1 MDVNHTDFKGRA
13 VWGGNFVPGSPDVDE
28 NGHGTILAGI
38 AAGTEYG
45 VAKEANIIS
54 VKVSAR
60 RSMTGQMNSSVVTVV
75 FGSKWHRRHWNYHRR
90 IALHLNPHSVRA
102 PAP

>member
-1 MDVNHTDFKGRA
+1 MNHTDFNGRA

-45 VAKEANIIS
+45 VAKEANIIA
-54 VKVSAR
+54 VKVSSHR
-60 RSMTGQMNSSVVTVV
+60 CMTEQKELSVIIVV
-75 FGSKWHRRHWNYHRR
+75 FGSKWHRRYWNH
-90 IALHLNPHSVRA
+90 H
-102 PAP
+102 